1 MEEANSIIN
10 SAASVNAGPVVTKKL
25 FSQLT
30 GLSEETIRGMINR
43 GHLPT
48 VRIGRHRLVNV
59 ALITKEALESEYDI

>member
-48 VRIGRHRLVNV
+48 FRIGRHRLVNM
-59 ALITKEALESEYDI
+59 ALITKEALEADYDL

>member
-1 MEEANSIIN
+1 MEEANSII
-10 SAASVNAGPVVTKKL
+10 SSSASVNAGPVVTKKL

-48 VRIGRHRLVNV
+48 VRIGRHRMVNV
-59 ALITKEALESEYDI
+59 ALITKEALEAEYDL